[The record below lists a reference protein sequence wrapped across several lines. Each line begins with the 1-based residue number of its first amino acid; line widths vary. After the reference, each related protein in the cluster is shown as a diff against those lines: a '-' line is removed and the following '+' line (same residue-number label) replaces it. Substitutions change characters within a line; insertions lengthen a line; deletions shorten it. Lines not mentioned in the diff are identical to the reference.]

1 MKIRSFV
8 SELYFCGAA
17 QRSKGAR
24 ISISGRVVS
33 RIHKTRRTDV
43 DETVITIWAGGP
55 IRLSPET
62 RFRPMRRR
70 RRRRRRRR
78 CARLACERR
87 DRANTRGH
95 LRSAHSRASC
105 VFESAQTL
113 LRETT
118 LTLLRSHGA
127 RCGAVPKWRAEVPPT
142 KTRRRRATTLSRATR
157 VRRETGCQ
165 RQRTRLVCAKR
176 SRILSCFT
184 CLIKR
189 THSPAVC
196 A

>member
-8 SELYFCGAA
+8 SELYFSGAA

-70 RRRRRRRR
+70 RRRRR

-105 VFESAQTL
+105 VFESAQTV

-142 KTRRRRATTLSRATR
+142 KNATTSCDDALAWHARAP
-157 VRRETGCQ
+157 GCQ
-165 RQRTRLVCAKR
+165 RQRTRIVCAKR